1 MLKANCLFFYL
12 QGKWALKLRFEAG
25 HENITVLSVC
35 SAAGVVLDPLIIFK
49 GKNIQYSWYGDKALP
64 STYYG
69 KSENVMNIRNLLQ
82 N

>member
-12 QGKWALKLRFEAG
+12 QGKRALKLRFGAAR
-25 HENITVLSVC
+25 ENITVLGVC

-49 GKNIQYSWYGDKALP
+49 GKSMQYLWYGDKALP
-64 STYYG
+64 NSYYG
-69 KSENVMNIRNLLQ
+69 KSENGMNISNLLQ